1 MRTGPIFIVG
11 TMRSGSTLLRLVL
24 DSHEHIAIGDE
35 TGFMRAATGIKD
47 VPDFHSGAGWYRRFG
62 LTEADIDERIRRF
75 YTDVFSGYAAG
86 QGKRRWGEKTPFH
99 AMYMR
104 EMATMFPDC
113 VFVGMVRHPGAVAV
127 SKMRRT
133 STLEHSIA
141 NWVRVNTQLVR
152 MSRTPAGQGRLAVV
166 RYEDLVARTE
176 PTLRQLMA
184 FLGEPWSPG
193 LLEHHRVQRDKGAPR
208 IADGGTRTREPIDP
222 TRTDEWHTRIAPA
235 QLRRVAEATAS
246 LRQVFGY
253 DERGAVDLDA
263 GGAVCLLDGE
273 RLRTRQRG
281 LRPELRR
288 TVLELPP
295 REERL
300 PAVPPTRAQ
309 RLLRMLRTD
318 ARYSLGRLPLIRRAR
333 GHDPR

>member
-1 MRTGPIFIVG
+1 MQGPIFIVG

-62 LTEADIDERIRRF
+62 LTEADIDERVRRF
-75 YTDVFSGYAAG
+75 YSDIFAGHAAA

-104 EMATMFPDC
+104 EMATIFPDC

-141 NWVRVNTQLVR
+141 NWVRVNSQLVR
-152 MSRTPAGQGRLAVV
+152 MSRTLAGQGRLAVV
-166 RYEDLVARTE
+166 RYEDLVARPE
-176 PTLRQLMA
+176 PTLRQLMD
-184 FLGEPWSPG
+184 FLDEPWSPR

-208 IADGGTRTREPIDP
+208 IVDGGTRTREPIDP
-222 TRTDEWHTRIAPA
+222 ERAQEWRARIEPA
-235 QLRRVAEATAS
+235 ELRRVAQATAS

-253 DERGAVDLDA
+253 DEGGAVDLDA
-263 GGAVCLLDGE
+263 DASVRLLDGE
-273 RLRTRQRG
+273 RLRSRQRG
-281 LRPELRR
+281 LRSDLRR
-288 TVLELPP
+288 TVLELPT

-318 ARYSLGRLPLIRRAR
+318 ARYSVRRLPLIRRAR
-333 GHDPR
+333 GHDRG

>member
-1 MRTGPIFIVG
+1 MRGPIFIVG

-75 YTDVFSGYAAG
+75 YTEVFSGYAAR
-86 QGKRRWGEKTPFH
+86 QGKGRWGEKTPFH

-113 VFVGMVRHPGAVAV
+113 VFVGTVRHPGAVAV

-141 NWVRVNTQLVR
+141 NWVRVNSQLVR
-152 MSRTPAGQGRLAVV
+152 MSRTLAGQGRLAAV
-166 RYEDLVARTE
+166 RYEDLVAHTE

-193 LLEHHRVQRDKGAPR
+193 LLEHHRVQRDKGTPR
-208 IADGGTRTREPIDP
+208 MSDGGTRTREAIDP
-222 TRTDEWHTRIAPA
+222 GRVDEWHGRIAPG

-263 GGAVCLLDGE
+263 GVCLLDGE
-273 RLRTRQRG
+273 RLR
-281 LRPELRR
+281 
-288 TVLELPP
+288 
-295 REERL
+295 
-300 PAVPPTRAQ
+300 
-309 RLLRMLRTD
+309 
-318 ARYSLGRLPLIRRAR
+318 
-333 GHDPR
+333 

>member
-1 MRTGPIFIVG
+1 MQGPIFIVG

-35 TGFMRAATGIKD
+35 TGFMRAAAGIKD

-62 LTEADIDERIRRF
+62 LTETDIDERIRRF
-75 YTDVFSGYAAG
+75 YSDIFTGHALA

-99 AMYMR
+99 AMHMR
-104 EMATMFPDC
+104 EMAVMFPDC

-141 NWVRVNTQLVR
+141 NWVRVNSQLVR
-152 MSRTPAGQGRLAVV
+152 MSRTLAGQGRLAVV
-166 RYEDLVARTE
+166 RYEDLVARSE
-176 PTLRQLMA
+176 PTLRQLMD

-208 IADGGTRTREPIDP
+208 IVDGGTRTREPIDP
-222 TRTDEWHTRIAPA
+222 ERAQEWRARIEPA
-235 QLRRVAEATAS
+235 QLQRVAQATAG

-253 DERGAVDLDA
+253 DEHGAVDLDA
-263 GGAVCLLDGE
+263 DAPVCLLDGE
-273 RLRTRQRG
+273 RLRGRQRG
-281 LRPELRR
+281 LRWDLRR
-288 TVLELPP
+288 TVLELPT

-318 ARYSLGRLPLIRRAR
+318 ARYSVRRLPLIRRAR
-333 GHDPR
+333 GHDRG